1 MPEQDNRLIHFFN
14 TQTSEE
20 LAALDIRDEV
30 AYNAGDE
37 YCETLA
43 NFIARRSRLS
53 FLDTDA
59 TGRAL
64 LFIIEILT
72 IEHGWDKA

>member
-1 MPEQDNRLIHFFN
+1 
-14 TQTSEE
+14 
-20 LAALDIRDEV
+20 V